1 MTWLVLAAILPLVA
15 GAVPAVAS
23 AGVTPLHGL
32 EFTGLA
38 SWYGPGLRG
47 RHTASGEIFNPK
59 ALTAAHP
66 TLPFGTLVEVS
77 RVNRKKSVVVVITD
91 RGPFVA
97 GRAIDLSRAAARR
110 LHMSYLGTAEVR
122 IQVIGMVE

>member
-1 MTWLVLAAILPLVA
+1 MRMILAAILALVA
-15 GAVPAVAS
+15 GAVPAAAS
-23 AGVTPLHGL
+23 AGVTPLHGQ

-47 RHTASGEIFNPK
+47 KPTASGETFNPK